1 MARYFK
7 KRKTNDVIKAIFGVI
22 LVIALGVGA
31 VALMSNMNGILNNK
45 DNLVHTLEEYEGKS
59 GTDGNGLLWTVNSD
73 GSVRCK
79 GEITN
84 EDLDEVEFV
93 IGTIKI
99 ETEDSYTLSGAPE
112 GSKSTFFIKAEYE
125 DEAGNLKTVY
135 SDFNGECT
143 TLEKLPVGTEV
154 KITIVVKSG
163 VAIDQTF
170 KPTFVAGEKAGEF

>member
-22 LVIALGVGA
+22 LIIALGVGA
-31 VALMSNMNGILNNK
+31 VALMSNMGGILNNK

-59 GTDGNGLLWTVNSD
+59 GTDGNGLLWTVNND

-84 EDLDEVEFV
+84 DDLDEASFEL
-93 IGTIKI
+93 GTVKI
-99 ETEDSYTLSGAPE
+99 EKEDVYTLTGAPE

-143 TLEKLPVGTEV
+143 SSEKIPAGTEV
-154 KITIVVKSG
+154 KISIVVKSG
-163 VAIDQTF
+163 VAIDQIF
-170 KPTFVAGEKAGEF
+170 KPTFVAGDKAGEF